1 MKEMNQVPLRDKN
14 GLTEEEF
21 LASYRA
27 DRYERPSVTVDIVLF
42 AGERVLL
49 IRRGGH
55 PFLGKLAFPGGF
67 AEPNETVQQAA
78 FRELREE
85 TLAQDVVLKQLQVFS
100 SPDRDP
106 RTRIITVPF
115 LAFPSG
121 SPEDLLASVSAGDD
135 AADASFWR
143 FSVKDEDE
151 KLTVT
156 LQKDEEQESFTVRRL
171 PAEPGLLD
179 MQYQAETPS
188 PLAGDHAAIFA
199 AAYDELCRLKT
210 WNAFSR
216 FL

>member
-1 MKEMNQVPLRDKN
+1 MTESKQVPMRDKN

-42 AGERVLL
+42 AGNRVLL

-67 AEPNETVQQAA
+67 VEPNETVQQAA

-85 TLAQDVVLKQLQVFS
+85 TQAQGVILKQLQVFS
-100 SPDRDP
+100 EPDRDP
-106 RTRIITVPF
+106 RTRIITIPF

-121 SPEDLLASVSAGDD
+121 SPEELIASVSAGDD
-135 AADASFWR
+135 AADASFWD
-143 FSVKDEDE
+143 FSVQDEGE
-151 KLTVT
+151 KLAVT
-156 LQKDEEQESFTVRRL
+156 LQKGKERERFIVRRL
-171 PAEPGLLD
+171 PAENILPD
-179 MQYQAETPS
+179 VQYHAEVPS

-199 AAYDELCRLKT
+199 AAWDELQRLQ
-210 WNAFSR
+210 R
-216 FL
+216 

>member
-1 MKEMNQVPLRDKN
+1 MKEMNNPIRDKN

-67 AEPNETVQQAA
+67 VEPNETVRQAA
-78 FRELREE
+78 FRELQEE
-85 TLAQDVVLKQLQVFS
+85 TQAQDVILKQLQVFS
-100 SPDRDP
+100 EPDRDP

-121 SPEDLLASVSAGDD
+121 SPEELIASVSAGDD
-135 AADASFWR
+135 AADASFWD
-143 FSVKDEDE
+143 FSVQDEGE
-151 KLTVT
+151 TLAVI
-156 LQKDEEQESFTVRRL
+156 LQKGKEQEMFTVRRL

-179 MQYQAETPS
+179 VRYHAERPS

-199 AAYDELCRLKT
+199 AAWDELQRLKH
-210 WNAFSR
+210 
-216 FL
+216 

>member
-1 MKEMNQVPLRDKN
+1 MKEMKNPVRDKN

-67 AEPNETVQQAA
+67 VEPNDTVPQAA

-85 TLAQDVVLKQLQVFS
+85 TQVQNVLLKQLQVFS
-100 SPDRDP
+100 DPNRDP

-115 LAFPSG
+115 LAFPTG
-121 SPEDLLASVSAGDD
+121 SPEELIASVSAGDD
-135 AADASFWR
+135 AAEASFWD
-143 FSVKDEDE
+143 FSVQDDGE
-151 KLTVT
+151 KLAVT
-156 LQKDEEQESFTVRRL
+156 LHKGDEQEVFTVRRL
-171 PAEPGLLD
+171 PAEAGLLD
-179 MQYQAETPS
+179 VQYQAETPS

-199 AAYDELCRLKT
+199 AAWDELCRLK
-210 WNAFSR
+210 R
-216 FL
+216 